1 MAMLMEK
8 YNNILE
14 LINSKNP
21 TWVMHSGVPFVI
33 CSYTKEDNKTV
44 PIIVKK
50 LKDEIFDFKVI
61 EINLEEAIFEIINK
75 NEGIEEI
82 IEFEKSEEGINLSK
96 ELGEVILED
105 LRDYIISKSKVV
117 GEQGRIL
124 ITRLGSTANYFN
136 FIRLISYLEGKVN
149 IPTIFFYPGICDK
162 YSSVLLDKHKET
174 AIRAFYI

>member
-1 MAMLMEK
+1 MLMEK

-14 LINSKNP
+14 LINSNNP

-44 PIIVKK
+44 PIVVKK
-50 LKDEIFDFKVI
+50 LKEEIFDFKVI
-61 EINLEEAIFEIINK
+61 EINIEQAILEIIEK
-75 NEGIEEI
+75 NEGIDEI
-82 IEFEKSEEGINLSK
+82 IEFEKSEGDINLSK

-105 LRDYIISKSKVV
+105 LREYIILKSNEV
-117 GEQGRIL
+117 GEKGRIL
-124 ITRLGSTANYFN
+124 ITRLGATANYFN

-149 IPTIFFYPGICDK
+149 IPTIFFYPGKCDK

>member
-1 MAMLMEK
+1 MTMLMEK

-14 LINSKNP
+14 LINYSNP

-33 CSYTKEDNKTV
+33 CSYTKEDNKIV

-50 LKDEIFDFKVI
+50 LRDEIFDFEVI
-61 EINLEEAIFEIINK
+61 EINLEEAIFEIINR

-82 IEFEKSEEGINLSK
+82 IEFEKSEDKINLSK

-105 LRDYIISKSKVV
+105 LRDYIISKSNEV
-117 GEQGRIL
+117 GEKGRIL
-124 ITRLGSTANYFN
+124 ITRLGATSNYFN

-149 IPTIFFYPGICDK
+149 IPTIFFYPGKCDK
-162 YSSVLLDKHKET
+162 YSSALLDKYKET

>member
-14 LINSKNP
+14 LINSSNP

-44 PIIVKK
+44 PIVVKK

-61 EINLEEAIFEIINK
+61 EINLEEAIFEIINR

-82 IEFEKSEEGINLSK
+82 IEFEKSENNINLSK

-105 LRDYIISKSKVV
+105 LRDYIISKSNEIGKN
-117 GEQGRIL
+117 GRIL
-124 ITRLGSTANYFN
+124 ITRLGATSNYFN

-149 IPTIFFYPGICDK
+149 IPTIFFYPGKCDK

>member
-14 LINSKNP
+14 LINSSNP

-44 PIIVKK
+44 PIVVKK

-61 EINLEEAIFEIINK
+61 EINLEEAIFEIINR

-82 IEFEKSEEGINLSK
+82 IEFEKSENNINLSK

-105 LRDYIISKSKVV
+105 LRDYIISKSNEI
-117 GEQGRIL
+117 GENGRIL
-124 ITRLGSTANYFN
+124 ITRLGSTSNYFN

-149 IPTIFFYPGICDK
+149 IPTIFFYPGKCDK
-162 YSSVLLDKHKET
+162 YSSVLLDKYKET

>member
-14 LINSKNP
+14 LINLKSP

-33 CSYTKEDNKTV
+33 CSYGKEDNTTV
-44 PIIVKK
+44 PIVVKK

-61 EINLEEAIFEIINK
+61 EINLEEAIFDIIDK

-82 IEFEKSEEGINLSK
+82 IEFEKLEENVNLSK

-105 LRDYIISKSKVV
+105 LRDYIISKSKVA
-117 GEQGRIL
+117 GEKGRIL
-124 ITRLGSTANYFN
+124 ITRIGATANYFN
-136 FIRLISYLEGKVN
+136 FIRLISYLEGRVN
-149 IPTIFFYPGICDK
+149 IPTIFFYPGTCDK

>member
-1 MAMLMEK
+1 MEK

-14 LINSKNP
+14 LINSNNP

-44 PIIVKK
+44 PIVVKK
-50 LKDEIFDFKVI
+50 LKEEMLNFKVI
-61 EINLEEAIFEIINK
+61 EINIEEAILEIIEK
-75 NEGIEEI
+75 NEGIDKI
-82 IEFEKSEEGINLSK
+82 IEFEKSEENIDLSK

-105 LRDYIISKSKVV
+105 LREFIICKSNEV
-117 GEQGRIL
+117 GQNGRIL

-136 FIRLISYLEGKVN
+136 FIRLISYLEGKVK
-149 IPTIFFYPGICDK
+149 IPTIFFYPGKCDK
-162 YSSVLLDKHKET
+162 YSSVLLDKYKET